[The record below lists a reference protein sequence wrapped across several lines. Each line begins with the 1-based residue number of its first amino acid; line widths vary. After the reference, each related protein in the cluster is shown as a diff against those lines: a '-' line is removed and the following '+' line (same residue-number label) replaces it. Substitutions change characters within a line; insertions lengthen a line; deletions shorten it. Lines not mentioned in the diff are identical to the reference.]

1 MRDDGF
7 DDVEVGVKPAT
18 AGDIE
23 DFDELLE
30 DAMNYASTEW
40 EEAFLTDID
49 SRYSRLGP
57 ETFISAKQLATL
69 KKIANWA

>member
-7 DDVEVGVKPAT
+7 DDIEVGVKPVT
-18 AGDIE
+18 AGGIE

-40 EEAFLTDID
+40 RRHF
-49 SRYSRLGP
+49 
-57 ETFISAKQLATL
+57 
-69 KKIANWA
+69 